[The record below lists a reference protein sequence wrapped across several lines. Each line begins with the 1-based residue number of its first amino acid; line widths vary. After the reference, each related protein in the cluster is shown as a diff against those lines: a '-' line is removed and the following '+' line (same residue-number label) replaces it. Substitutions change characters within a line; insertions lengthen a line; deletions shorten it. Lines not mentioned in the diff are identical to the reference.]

1 MGHETAKVSANNA
14 VPGDTLALIEL
25 CNHQYLYLDSAVSCW
40 RTVFLMWCAISY
52 IESLATV
59 GDLDVVQARLTF
71 SMLNFSIAS
80 CAITKCRLASA
91 LQIIILILG
100 KRDFSQISQLTNF
113 NGLLLHVFG
122 LKTNMSHRCTTHDI
136 HEIHTM
142 SADLT

>member
-1 MGHETAKVSANNA
+1 VGHETAKVSANDT
-14 VPGDTLALIEL
+14 VPGNTLALIEL
-25 CNHQYLYLDSAVSCW
+25 CNNQYLYPNSVVSCW
-40 RTVFLMWCAISY
+40 RTVFLMWCAISC
-52 IESLATV
+52 IESLAAV

-80 CAITKCRLASA
+80 CAITRCRLASA
-91 LQIIILILG
+91 LQIVTLTLG
-100 KRDFSQISQLTNF
+100 KRDFSQMSQLTNF